1 MLHRIVS
8 RSVVAFAA
16 AGLLASCEDNTTG
29 TPLTPPPPSTAVY
42 INPLQPPDSIT
53 PPDPITGKR
62 DTIPVPYT
70 IEQRVV
76 NIDGTDFVV
85 AVVTPDPQFLVQF
98 PDGDVAEGQEIAF
111 SLNLPGALESTR
123 VTVPASGLVS
133 PGRWIVDNP
142 CPPVGG
148 ATSCRGVQRVIARP
162 TAGNPGFI
170 DVDTTFPED

>member
-8 RSVVAFAA
+8 RSVLAFAA

-29 TPLTPPPPSTAVY
+29 TPLPPPTTATLVTVTA
-42 INPLQPPDSIT
+42 LDL
-53 PPDPITGKR
+53 D
-62 DTIPVPYT
+62 YT
-70 IEQRVV
+70 IEQQVV
-76 NIDGTDFVV
+76 NINGTDFVV
-85 AVVTPDPQFLVQF
+85 AVVSPDPAFFVELQ
-98 PDGDVAEGQEIAF
+98 DGEPAVGQEVAF

-123 VTVPASGLVS
+123 VTVPGTGVVS

-148 ATSCRGVQRVIARP
+148 ATFCRAVQRVIATP
-162 TAGNPGFI
+162 TAGNLGFI

>member
-8 RSVVAFAA
+8 RSLVAFAA
-16 AGLLASCEDNTTG
+16 VGLLASCEDNTTG
-29 TPLTPPPPSTAVY
+29 TPLTPPPPSTAVTVSAVD
-42 INPLQPPDSIT
+42 LD
-53 PPDPITGKR
+53 
-62 DTIPVPYT
+62 YT
-70 IEQRVV
+70 IAQQVV

-85 AVVTPDPQFLVQF
+85 AVVTPDPQFLVEL
-98 PDGDVAEGQEIAF
+98 PNGDVAEGQEIAF

-162 TAGNPGFI
+162 PAGNPGFI
-170 DVDTTFPED
+170 DVDTTFPEE

>member
-8 RSVVAFAA
+8 RSLVAFAA
-16 AGLLASCEDNTTG
+16 VGLLASCEDNTTG
-29 TPLTPPPPSTAVY
+29 TPLPPPTTATLVTVTA
-42 INPLQPPDSIT
+42 LDL
-53 PPDPITGKR
+53 D
-62 DTIPVPYT
+62 YT
-70 IEQRVV
+70 IEQQVV
-76 NIDGTDFVV
+76 NINGTDFVV
-85 AVVTPDPQFLVQF
+85 AVVSPDPAFFVELQ
-98 PDGDVAEGQEIAF
+98 DGEPAVGQEVAF

-123 VTVPASGLVS
+123 VTVPGTGVVS

-148 ATSCRGVQRVIARP
+148 ATSCRGVQRVIATP